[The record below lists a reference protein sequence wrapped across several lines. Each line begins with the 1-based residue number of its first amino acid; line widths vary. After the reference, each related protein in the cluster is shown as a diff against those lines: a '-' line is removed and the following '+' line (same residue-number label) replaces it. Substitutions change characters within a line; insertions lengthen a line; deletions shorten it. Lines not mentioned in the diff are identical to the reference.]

1 MTDLEIEREID
12 DAWSLLDASRCL
24 RDRAERIITELEAA
38 TGFVHQETL
47 APVLTLVR
55 G

>member
-12 DAWSLLDASRCL
+12 DAWSLLDLSKCL
-24 RDRAERIITELEAA
+24 RERAERIIAELE
-38 TGFVHQETL
+38 TETRPP
-47 APVLTLVR
+47 PVLTLVK